1 MNKLTTRTLLS
12 IAVLLVLGFVFA
24 LFGPQETSAQVTYS
38 PGTTKVV
45 RTVAQTGLTTA
56 LAPAWIHTAPA
67 SGMYRTSCAY
77 FMTQT
82 GSAGTIQPTFNNN
95 NGVLSYGG
103 NVGGALNVTIT
114 TVPREFT
121 VQHYTIAGGTF
132 SVNMTF
138 AGVTGSPI
146 YSLYCATE
154 RLF

>member
-12 IAVLLVLGFVFA
+12 IAVLIVLGFVFA
-24 LFGPQETSAQVTYS
+24 LLGPQATSAQVTYS
-38 PGTTKVV
+38 PGTTKVI
-45 RTVAQTGLTTA
+45 RTVAMTGQTVA
-56 LAPAWIHTAPA
+56 MAPAWIQVAPA
-67 SGMYRTSCAY
+67 SGFYRTSCAY
-77 FMTQT
+77 FMTQV

-95 NGVLSYGG
+95 NGVLAYGG

-121 VQHYTIAGGTF
+121 VQHYTVAGGSF

-138 AGVTGSPI
+138 SGVTGSPI
-146 YSLYCATE
+146 YSLYCSTE

>member
-1 MNKLTTRTLLS
+1 MTPKKT
-12 IAVLLVLGFVFA
+12 IFAVLMLLLLALGFVLIQPKTA
-24 LFGPQETSAQVTYS
+24 DAQITYS
-38 PGTTKVV
+38 PGTPKVI
-45 RTVAQTGLTTA
+45 RTVALTGQTVA
-56 LAPAWIHTAPA
+56 LAPAWIHIAPA
-67 SGMYRTSCAY
+67 SGFYRTSCAY
-77 FMTQT
+77 FMTQV

-103 NVGGALNVTIT
+103 NAGGSLNATIT

-121 VQHYTIAGGTF
+121 VQHYTIAGGSF